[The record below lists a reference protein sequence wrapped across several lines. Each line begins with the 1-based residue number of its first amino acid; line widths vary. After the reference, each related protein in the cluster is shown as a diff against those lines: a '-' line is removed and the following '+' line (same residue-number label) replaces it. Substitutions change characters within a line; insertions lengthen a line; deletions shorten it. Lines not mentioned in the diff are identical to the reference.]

1 MQRSLRVLFVVVMA
15 SLVGIRAMAQD
26 DLTDDRML
34 LTFIPNVQFSPFY
47 MGIDEGYY
55 ADAGF
60 NLTIEHLQEPEVV
73 DLIAAGQANFGI
85 VSGEQVIL
93 ARAQSRDVVY
103 VYEWFQQYP
112 IGIVVPA
119 GQDIAS
125 IADLSGRKVGL
136 PGRFGATYTGLT
148 TLLEI
153 AGMSEQD
160 IQLEEIGF
168 NAPEVFC
175 MGAVEASVIYVN
187 NEPLQIRSRAQA
199 GDCGDVEDV
208 DVLKVASQVDLVSNG
223 LIVSADMIENDPDT
237 VAAMVGAMDQA
248 LQATVN
254 NPARAY
260 LVSMNYVENLPD
272 DAAFVGAMEVL
283 ADEQD
288 AFLATDPS
296 REDIAASRWALYD
309 ALAQDFDSDMLTQFE
324 VLLTTTDL
332 WDAEQLGYSDLAS
345 WETMRDTLV
354 AMEILEDADM
364 NLEAA
369 FTNEFL
375 ESDS

>member
-15 SLVGIRAMAQD
+15 SLVGIRAMVQD

>member
-26 DLTDDRML
+26 GLTDDRML

-208 DVLKVASQVDLVSNG
+208 DVLTVASQVDLVSNG

>member
-26 DLTDDRML
+26 GLTDDRML